1 MNFGA
6 DDTDNDFTNENL
18 ADATYTLPPDEIS
31 SNEMTQREFD
41 KMAKNLE
48 SGRLTRK
55 KITFNA
61 DGTVP
66 YSSVV
71 YPEPSLDGY
80 GERPEDDDTVIDRYM
95 RNRAESDEE
104 RNNRTGRKPKPKPK
118 NRTSNEMNLDRLLS
132 QGDANVNGRLI
143 APADEIRQRTT
154 STRSQQRRQPPP
166 MDGAVDYL
174 RSKQIELVE
183 LQIKLQK
190 QLYDNAV
197 LAQSEQ
203 IARTNRAKLELEI
216 LQRAS
221 I

>member
-1 MNFGA
+1 M
-6 DDTDNDFTNENL
+6 
-18 ADATYTLPPDEIS
+18 
-31 SNEMTQREFD
+31 
-41 KMAKNLE
+41 NLE
-48 SGRLTRK
+48 
-55 KITFNA
+55 
-61 DGTVP
+61 
-66 YSSVV
+66 
-71 YPEPSLDGY
+71 
-80 GERPEDDDTVIDRYM
+80 
-95 RNRAESDEE
+95 
-104 RNNRTGRKPKPKPK
+104 
-118 NRTSNEMNLDRLLS
+118 RLLS
-132 QGDANVNGRLI
+132 QGDANVNGRLT

-154 STRSQQRRQPPP
+154 STRNQQRRQPP

-221 I
+221 N